1 MWGHPAATVQMPQ
14 VAAVMSPQAMLADS
28 HARADRAPV
37 PEVRGNPTPQ
47 IGSDLARGARPHQA
61 ASGSMRGTYLSA
73 QPQTLRTTKGTTVPR
88 GAMSPQSQEMLPF
101 SLGWTV
107 GLPPARQLQG
117 WPSVP
122 DPDQTANSSQPPAP
136 IVYREWGCEDPTPY
150 SARSYVLLMFGK
162 SEVSHRCSS
171 RCVSPLTFDSQA
183 VGEKVRLS
191 HGGRLAEKT
200 DNTFKNGLVF
210 SNRPVKIQEKICLR
224 IEKDSSIWDG
234 ALRVGFTTVP
244 PSTRSLPLPSMS
256 IPNLTD
262 KSGHWAVPLDESVCQ
277 AGSELE
283 FWVSSHGSIYI
294 GVNNEEYERLPGVD
308 TKQPL
313 WAMIDI
319 YGQTRSILLLDSKK
333 NKKLLYR
340 RRSCPAPEPLASPD
354 PDSHFRSV
362 PDVSDFRREDCI
374 SCLDTK
380 MPEDA
385 FDAVHKNLISVTQEP
400 QQI

>member
-1 MWGHPAATVQMPQ
+1 MPW
-14 VAAVMSPQAMLADS
+14 S
-28 HARADRAPV
+28 
-37 PEVRGNPTPQ
+37 
-47 IGSDLARGARPHQA
+47 
-61 ASGSMRGTYLSA
+61 
-73 QPQTLRTTKGTTVPR
+73 
-88 GAMSPQSQEMLPF
+88 
-101 SLGWTV
+101 
-107 GLPPARQLQG
+107 
-117 WPSVP
+117 
-122 DPDQTANSSQPPAP
+122 
-136 IVYREWGCEDPTPY
+136 
-150 SARSYVLLMFGK
+150 RSIRIFKFGK

-171 RCVSPLTFDSQA
+171 RCVSPLSFDSQA

-210 SNRPVKIQEKICLR
+210 SNRPVRVQEKICLR

-244 PSTRSLPLPSMS
+244 PLTRSLPLPSMS

-294 GVNNEEYERLPGVD
+294 GVNNEEYEQLPGVD

-380 MPEDA
+380 MPEDNVCVVCMA
-385 FDAVHKNLISVTQEP
+385 KEARITLPCGHRCLCKDCNFRVCEQFGTCPLCRHTISAPSVGERWF
-400 QQI
+400 IEVS

>member
-1 MWGHPAATVQMPQ
+1 
-14 VAAVMSPQAMLADS
+14 
-28 HARADRAPV
+28 
-37 PEVRGNPTPQ
+37 
-47 IGSDLARGARPHQA
+47 
-61 ASGSMRGTYLSA
+61 MRIFKCKLQSCFIYQFGKSRTIIPKSTNVSCFYIVTRLNSYLYYMK
-73 QPQTLRTTKGTTVPR
+73 T
-88 GAMSPQSQEMLPF
+88 
-101 SLGWTV
+101 
-107 GLPPARQLQG
+107 
-117 WPSVP
+117 
-122 DPDQTANSSQPPAP
+122 
-136 IVYREWGCEDPTPY
+136 I
-150 SARSYVLLMFGK
+150 GK

-171 RCVSPLTFDSQA
+171 RCVSPLSFDSQA

-374 SCLDTK
+374 SYNVCVVCMAKEARITLPCGHRCLCKDCNFRVCEQFGTC
-380 MPEDA
+380 PLCR
-385 FDAVHKNLISVTQEP
+385 HTISAPSVGERWF
-400 QQI
+400 IEVS